1 MRPAGPCSVSSE
13 IKLPAW
19 LNGWTL
25 DSQANEPGG
34 ACMETEAFYGPSGL
48 FLEQVRPPS
57 SRHWSLD
64 GDIMTVGR
72 DPSSVIYVD
81 ETSISRHHADLIR
94 HGLSWSVVDAH
105 STNGTFVNGRR
116 VSEAALQARD
126 LIRLG
131 QVEFVVRQS
140 GLGPQNRQA
149 ETVSH
154 EAGWPMTARLESDAA
169 SADIRIR
176 DQHGQMIN
184 NAEKLYMYNV
194 QQRENFLREV
204 AATRTKARWLVWTGF
219 LTFVVGFGLFAFA
232 DLSFLKEVSNAIQN
246 GDQASPT
253 TSPFGR
259 EVGGV
264 PIGLIGWALG
274 ALGMML
280 LIVGIV
286 LHIVATSR
294 RRHVDR
300 EFPISPPWQGAR
312 P

>member
-1 MRPAGPCSVSSE
+1 
-13 IKLPAW
+13 
-19 LNGWTL
+19 
-25 DSQANEPGG
+25 
-34 ACMETEAFYGPSGL
+34 METEAFYGPSGL

-57 SRHWSLD
+57 SRHWSFD
-64 GDIMTVGR
+64 GDIMTIGR
-72 DPSSVIYVD
+72 DPSSVIHVD
-81 ETSISRHHADLIR
+81 DTSISRHHADLIR
-94 HGLSWSVVDAH
+94 HGLSWTIIDAH
-105 STNGTFVNGRR
+105 STNGTFVNDRR
-116 VSEAALQARD
+116 VSETALQDRD
-126 LIRLG
+126 RIRLG

-140 GLGPQNRQA
+140 GLAAQNRQA
-149 ETVSH
+149 GTVSR
-154 EAGWPMTARLESDAA
+154 EGGWPMTSRSESGAA

-176 DQHGQMIN
+176 EQHGQMIN
-184 NAEKLYMYNV
+184 NAEKLYLYNV
-194 QQRENFLREV
+194 QQRENFLREI

-219 LTFVVGFGLFAFA
+219 LAFVVGFGLFAFA
-232 DLSFLKEVSNAIQN
+232 DLSFLKEISNSIQN
-246 GDQASPT
+246 GGEPSPT

-294 RRHVDR
+294 RRRADR
-300 EFPISPPWQGAR
+300 EFPISPPWQSAG